1 MLAGRRGGPH
11 VRSGQHVHD
20 FSARAASVA
29 LAARGQRA
37 AGDLTS
43 AAAAA
48 AVARGGVRLAAG
60 NGRRAALGPRLA

>member
-20 FSARAASVA
+20 FSAR
-29 LAARGQRA
+29 AARGQRA